1 MEMDHKGLN
10 LWQQGGE
17 GKWAKMK
24 FEFLCLALLF
34 ASFSSLGFFFILIIS
49 QRKKPKWKNLPSL
62 LTYIQINV
70 CRVLQ
75 IHKVCFMLVPSLWAE
90 ISDTVT
96 EQVSSSQR
104 KESAAIVG
112 NNWRCCCY
120 LLLPKNKDS
129 KL

>member
-1 MEMDHKGLN
+1 MSGNGPQRIKSEAAGWWREVSKDEIWISVFGSAVCFLFVPGL
-10 LWQQGGE
+10 
-17 GKWAKMK
+17 
-24 FEFLCLALLF
+24 F
-34 ASFSSLGFFFILIIS
+34 LIIS
-49 QRKKPKWKNLPSL
+49 QRNKPQWKNLPSL
-62 LTYIQINV
+62 LTHIQINV